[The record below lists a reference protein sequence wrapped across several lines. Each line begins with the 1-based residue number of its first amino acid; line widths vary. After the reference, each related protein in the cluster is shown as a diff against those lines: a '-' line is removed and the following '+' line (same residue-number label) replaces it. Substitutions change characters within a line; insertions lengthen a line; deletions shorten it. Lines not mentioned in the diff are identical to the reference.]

1 MVDIVNILARLSLL
15 FQKADLSYAQLP
27 KLVKDTV
34 ASISKVPTHLGPT
47 LREFRRKV
55 GEDGQ
60 FHGIELDGPVMEN
73 CVIDSV
79 ATRLQECISNRFDVA
94 HNEPQ
99 VAAMAKI
106 IDFKLWPI
114 VEEEDFGNEELAL
127 LVDYHGIML
136 QNCGNP
142 GMVEVEW
149 AGIRS
154 SIYNHFKPVHTTT
167 LDQVNNRFRE
177 DGPNL
182 LFLVGLLLTI
192 PSHSVECERGF
203 SQMKRIKTDLMNRLS
218 SSTLT
223 SLLRIFLESPRESEF
238 DPFDPYPL
246 LEQQCQ
252 TSTPP
257 LSTVIWQQAAAHQWG
272 H

>member
-1 MVDIVNILARLSLL
+1 MHSH
-15 FQKADLSYAQLP
+15 F
-27 KLVKDTV
+27 T
-34 ASISKVPTHLGPT
+34 
-47 LREFRRKV
+47 
-55 GEDGQ
+55 
-60 FHGIELDGPVMEN
+60 
-73 CVIDSV
+73 
-79 ATRLQECISNRFDVA
+79 
-94 HNEPQ
+94 
-99 VAAMAKI
+99 
-106 IDFKLWPI
+106 
-114 VEEEDFGNEELAL
+114 
-127 LVDYHGIML
+127 
-136 QNCGNP
+136 
-142 GMVEVEW
+142 
-149 AGIRS
+149 S
-154 SIYNHFKPVHTTT
+154 SHSFKPVHTTT